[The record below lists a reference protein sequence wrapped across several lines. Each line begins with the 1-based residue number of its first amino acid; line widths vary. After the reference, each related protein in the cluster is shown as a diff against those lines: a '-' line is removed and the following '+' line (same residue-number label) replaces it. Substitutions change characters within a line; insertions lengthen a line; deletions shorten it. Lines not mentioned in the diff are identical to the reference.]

1 MKSLALTLFL
11 CLPLFTFSQRDTK
24 IIQED
29 FSGDGN
35 LEELRIHSYLGKID
49 FVEVTY
55 ENGTKKC
62 TLDVSPNIES
72 PTLINTVPL
81 CDDLL
86 LPQYKSLTQGID
98 KYIFNVPAT
107 KSVDPTLG
115 WILDVYATKK
125 NLKNH
130 PYFESYSRFKPK
142 IKKTYYTA
150 PIPHRLLVKGKLVR
164 KINRKHHKADTTRKS
179 WILLDANRFTTA
191 RQISEYNLE
200 PDWPQLVD
208 SMGSIN
214 IFKTGH
220 SVYIETDTAHQVVF
234 VSDGVLYNNIQKI
247 SWESIQQVGKYKN
260 YILVLTHPYPAI
272 ENKLFMIDTKKGRVF
287 EFKKNIV
294 TKYDDYFRY
303 IESFEVMEDE
313 LFLFLKESPTSKSV
327 EEKTIP
333 FILLKESLEAFNKKK
348 VKRKKKTSK

>member
-1 MKSLALTLFL
+1 MRHYLFIL
-11 CLPLFTFSQRDTK
+11 ISFISFSINAQRDTK
-24 IIQED
+24 TIQED
-29 FSGDGN
+29 FSEDGN
-35 LEELRIHSYLGKID
+35 LEELIIHNYLGKID
-49 FVEVTY
+49 FAVIKY

-62 TLDVSPNIES
+62 TLDVSPNTES
-72 PTLINTVPL
+72 ATLINTVPL

-86 LPQYKSLTQGID
+86 LPKYKSLTQGID

-115 WILDVYATKK
+115 WILDVYATKR
-125 NLKNH
+125 NLKAH
-130 PYFESYSRFKPK
+130 PYFKSYARFKPK
-142 IKKTYYTA
+142 IKRTYYSP

-164 KINRKHHKADTTRKS
+164 KINRKHEKADTTKKS
-179 WILLDANRFTTA
+179 WILLDADRFSNA

-214 IFKTGH
+214 IYKTGH
-220 SVYIETDTAHQVVF
+220 SVYIETDTAHQVIF
-234 VSDGVLYNNIQKI
+234 VSDGILYENIQKI
-247 SWESIQQVGKYKN
+247 TWESIQQVGKYKN

-287 EFKKNIV
+287 EFKKNVI
-294 TKYDDYFRY
+294 TNYDDYYRY

-313 LFLFLKESPTSKSV
+313 LFLFLKESPTSDSV
-327 EEKTIP
+327 EEKSLP
-333 FILLKESLEAFNKKK
+333 FILLKESLAEFDKKK
-348 VKRKKKTSK
+348 KKKKAKSK